1 MIRRPPRSTRTD
13 TLFPYTTLFR
23 SVRSRPLCANG
34 ISAPLPAETISRS
47 PCRVRHR
54 ATRPAR
60 SRDTSRLPDGV
71 AGPACGSA
79 PMPRSYASAL
89 LLNEH
94 RGKGGGNQ
102 LFAGGAYDQ
111 RRQSKPLGIGHALF
125 RACYGD
131 GRRMDIGLHAALV
144 DDAHRRD
151 FIVHRPAAARV
162 DAVRIAPSISFE
174 IAAIVARCRNRKPM
188 QRDQNLLAGRV

>member
-1 MIRRPPRSTRTD
+1 MR
-13 TLFPYTTLFR
+13 
-23 SVRSRPLCANG
+23 
-34 ISAPLPAETISRS
+34 ISDWSSDVCSSDL
-47 PCRVRHR
+47 
-54 ATRPAR
+54 
-60 SRDTSRLPDGV
+60 
-71 AGPACGSA
+71 
-79 PMPRSYASAL
+79 
-89 LLNEH
+89 
-94 RGKGGGNQ
+94 
-102 LFAGGAYDQ
+102 
-111 RRQSKPLGIGHALF
+111 QSKPLGIGHALF

-188 QRDQNLLAGRV
+188 QPDQNRSEENTSELQSLMRISYAVFCLKK